1 MSDTVQI
8 ITLGCPKNE
17 VDSEIIGNI
26 ISKSGNK
33 VQENEEGAT
42 AILINT
48 CGFIEDAKKETLD
61 QIKEAIKLKKNNKIK
76 KVYIAGCMV
85 KRYKK
90 ELASQFKEVDEFF
103 SVTDFENISKTFDAP
118 YWKPDNFDRFKL
130 SHSHYAYLKISE
142 GCNLKCS
149 FCAIP
154 AIRGEMRSRP
164 LESLL
169 IEAKML
175 VQRGV
180 REISVISEDTTK
192 YGKDLKAGYDLCTL
206 LVELNKIPE
215 LRWIRLL
222 YSYPGSVTDEL
233 IDVIGN
239 SEKICN
245 YIDMPIQHIS
255 DPVLSRMNRTYKR
268 NHVETVI
275 KKLRS
280 EIPGIAIRTTVI
292 VGFPGET
299 KQNFIELSDFLTD
312 MEFERLG
319 VFEYSDEEG
328 TEAYNFDGKIDSEEI
343 SERFEELKLNQDN
356 ILEQTNSGLIGKTFE
371 VIVDG
376 KDETSG
382 DFIGRTYMD
391 APEIDLSVRILREVN
406 TGEFTTVKIE
416 NASTFEII
424 GK

>member
-1 MSDTVQI
+1 
-8 ITLGCPKNE
+8 
-17 VDSEIIGNI
+17 
-26 ISKSGNK
+26 
-33 VQENEEGAT
+33 
-42 AILINT
+42 
-48 CGFIEDAKKETLD
+48 
-61 QIKEAIKLKKNNKIK
+61 
-76 KVYIAGCMV
+76 
-85 KRYKK
+85 
-90 ELASQFKEVDEFF
+90 
-103 SVTDFENISKTFDAP
+103 
-118 YWKPDNFDRFKL
+118 
-130 SHSHYAYLKISE
+130 
-142 GCNLKCS
+142 
-149 FCAIP
+149 
-154 AIRGEMRSRP
+154 
-164 LESLL
+164 
-169 IEAKML
+169 ML

-180 REISVISEDTTK
+180 KEISVISEDTTK

-245 YIDMPIQHIS
+245 YIDIPIQHIS

-268 NHVETVI
+268 KHVENII
-275 KKLRS
+275 KKLRNN
-280 EIPGIAIRTTVI
+280 IPDIAIRTTVI
-292 VGFPGET
+292 AGFPGET
-299 KQNFIELSDFLTD
+299 KQEFIELSDFLTE

-328 TEAYNFDGKIDSEEI
+328 TEAYSFDGKIDSEEI
-343 SERFEELKLNQDN
+343 SERYEELRLNQDD
-356 ILEQTNSGLIGKTFE
+356 ILERSNSRLIGKTLD
-371 VIVDG
+371 VIVDN

-391 APEIDLSVRILREVN
+391 APEIDLTVRIQREVN

-416 NASTFEII
+416 NTSTFEII